1 MRGGR
6 LTSASKVSPEVLL
19 ENRNFKLKGD
29 LLFPRHICM
38 IISLPIPERILYIL
52 RLYVCM
58 YACTYVCIT
67 IPRVVAASSTLLKL
81 SKKLSLSD
89 RQSTGLEPGSSS
101 LSSQLFRSLQKF
113 ISNIYV
119 LVQKLMYVCM

>member
-38 IISLPIPERILYIL
+38 IISLPIPKRILYIL
-52 RLYVCM
+52 RLYVCNL
-58 YACTYVCIT
+58 CTYVCIT